1 MNVRYALNVMVSV
14 AVLLYAVLR
23 TSILTDLGVVS
34 LGLHAHRAEEAAGE
48 AALANAAAGPWAL
61 GSSPAGV
68 RAIVEPGAGPGAVPN
83 RLEAGDWPSSCASL
97 PGVSSWVPPG
107 A

>member
-1 MNVRYALNVMVSV
+1 MVSV

-23 TSILTDLGVVS
+23 TSILTDRGVVS

-48 AALANAAAGPWAL
+48 AAGANAAAGPWAL
-61 GSSPAGV
+61 GSKPAGV

-83 RLEAGDWPSSCASL
+83 RLEAGAGDWPSSCASL